1 MRKKVTIKDVSKELG
16 LSPTTIS
23 LVLNGKDSSI
33 PEATKKRI
41 LDCVEKLNYYPDTI
55 AQSLATQK
63 TNTIGLLIPDITN
76 NFFTEYVHSVQLK
89 LNSYGYDVLL
99 CISEDKMEDDIK
111 YINLFKN
118 RRVDGLMLAM
128 SAESLQPTNLE
139 STKKL
144 LNSLD
149 IPYIMIDRYIDSSA
163 PYVGVDNETS
173 GYNIA
178 KHLIDKGH
186 KKIGVITGPMYL
198 SSSINRLKGFKKCL
212 KENNIDLPEDYIQY
226 MKYDMKSG
234 YLGAKELLKK
244 DITAIFAF
252 NDLQAYGVISYAKEQ
267 GIKIPDDLSL
277 AGFDDLLYSSIL
289 DTKLTTVKQPIEKIA
304 TESCE
309 MMMRLINNIEG
320 NKIVRLKTELII
332 RNSIKEV

>member
-1 MRKKVTIKDVSKELG
+1 MALSGVNTKIRLLVCSILIFSTNCKTRTELSTLFNVSKIYSDIKALEG
-16 LSPTTIS
+16 TIITIS

-63 TNTIGLLIPDITN
+63 TKTIGLLIPDITN

-144 LNSLD
+144 LGINSKD
-149 IPYIMIDRYIDSSA
+149 EVIPFSMHCIDF
-163 PYVGVDNETS
+163 
-173 GYNIA
+173 
-178 KHLIDKGH
+178 L
-186 KKIGVITGPMYL
+186 
-198 SSSINRLKGFKKCL
+198 
-212 KENNIDLPEDYIQY
+212 
-226 MKYDMKSG
+226 
-234 YLGAKELLKK
+234 
-244 DITAIFAF
+244 
-252 NDLQAYGVISYAKEQ
+252 
-267 GIKIPDDLSL
+267 
-277 AGFDDLLYSSIL
+277 
-289 DTKLTTVKQPIEKIA
+289 
-304 TESCE
+304 
-309 MMMRLINNIEG
+309 
-320 NKIVRLKTELII
+320 
-332 RNSIKEV
+332 